1 MLLAGRRGRRLFPR
15 ARGTEQGALVS
26 YRGINTQDILHM
38 LNAPLMVMQ
47 QNDEGGGPMVRED
60 V

>member
-1 MLLAGRRGRRLFPR
+1 M
-15 ARGTEQGALVS
+15 VS

-47 QNDEGGGPMVRED
+47 QNDEGGGPMVCED